1 MEMFSNRPK
10 WSKVPG
16 CFERHLQRRDG
27 NVLFPLERRIVSRE
41 EVEQAQRRDKL
52 DQERFIE
59 AVRNLKI
66 ELNNSEDR
74 NPLFTSHNSSFLQ
87 RVQALLEEAA
97 SIGGNIENA
106 IHILETT
113 EEKMIQCLN
122 ASMPEGKELLEKAK
136 SLSTMHRIPYLAQM
150 KRRDTPILEN
160 EQVPT
165 LLSEDFATI
174 SIIGYVSR
182 RFPDFKPSD
191 SDVRMFVEK
200 AVRHGFDEG
209 TAQRILDAWNE
220 MQ

>member
-1 MEMFSNRPK
+1 MFSNRPK
-10 WSKVPG
+10 WSNVPG

-66 ELNNSEDR
+66 ELDNSEDR
-74 NPLFTSHNSSFLQ
+74 NPLFTSHDSSFLQ

-191 SDVRMFVEK
+191 SDVRMLVEK